1 MVETRRKT
9 RVPLGWA
16 NGWRQWLAVFGS
28 SIVVA
33 VGANVGLSSILL
45 SVGLTALV
53 VLIMG
58 GRRFPLWAA
67 PSFVFLAGLVIYSR
81 SLETLEI
88 GTPAWHFRW
97 GGLLVSL
104 WISGLLYILLATL
117 ARYIGVKRMRRVFSP
132 VFSGILIVFLA
143 LSLLPRIFTF
153 AYYEPV
159 LADGAAAYKYLLV
172 AVAAFMGYFIT
183 TSLSQK
189 VGQQSTSAILI
200 GLAGG
205 LAMALLLDA
214 VELLWISKS
223 LEETLVIGLVN
234 ASFFAGT
241 AATPFHNL
249 EAYFGFWQYLH
260 FDWESLL
267 LFVPLVLV
275 TISEHMAAM
284 TRYATMNPEPE
295 TSPHAD
301 KTILIEGIA
310 VLVGG
315 MVSGVPLTF
324 NQDTVA
330 IGTRSPQARP
340 IVLILLA
347 LFTVG
352 LSAYLPIARAFELIP
367 LPAIGGVMTAW
378 AGYEAVRGFSRVT
391 ERIHDDLHPQA
402 TALAM
407 LVLGGG
413 MVMTIMEFI
422 SDFLGTTT
430 FRLMIGTT
438 PVPSFLWIVLLAFG
452 LNLIF
457 PRLVE

>member
-1 MVETRRKT
+1 
-9 RVPLGWA
+9 
-16 NGWRQWLAVFGS
+16 
-28 SIVVA
+28 
-33 VGANVGLSSILL
+33 
-45 SVGLTALV
+45 
-53 VLIMG
+53 
-58 GRRFPLWAA
+58 
-67 PSFVFLAGLVIYSR
+67 
-81 SLETLEI
+81 
-88 GTPAWHFRW
+88 
-97 GGLLVSL
+97 
-104 WISGLLYILLATL
+104 
-117 ARYIGVKRMRRVFSP
+117 
-132 VFSGILIVFLA
+132 
-143 LSLLPRIFTF
+143 
-153 AYYEPV
+153 
-159 LADGAAAYKYLLV
+159 
-172 AVAAFMGYFIT
+172 
-183 TSLSQK
+183 
-189 VGQQSTSAILI
+189 
-200 GLAGG
+200 
-205 LAMALLLDA
+205 
-214 VELLWISKS
+214 
-223 LEETLVIGLVN
+223 
-234 ASFFAGT
+234 
-241 AATPFHNL
+241 
-249 EAYFGFWQYLH
+249 
-260 FDWESLL
+260 
-267 LFVPLVLV
+267 
-275 TISEHMAAM
+275 
-284 TRYATMNPEPE
+284 
-295 TSPHAD
+295 
-301 KTILIEGIA
+301 
-310 VLVGG
+310 

-391 ERIHDDLHPQA
+391 ERIHDDLFVHRLGRPLFPQA